1 MAAGGRGGRAS
12 RPGRPPSS
20 VPAMASEAPAT
31 ASRGLVSFGTMDVRM
46 KDSFLVNAEIV
57 RPRDA
62 AGSIRG
68 MPPSLV
74 RGAQAAH
81 DLIK

>member
-1 MAAGGRGGRAS
+1 
-12 RPGRPPSS
+12 
-20 VPAMASEAPAT
+20 MASEAPAT
-31 ASRGLVSFGTMDVRM
+31 ASRGLVSLETIDVRM
-46 KDSFLVNAEIV
+46 KDSLIVNAEIV
-57 RPRDA
+57 RLRDA
-62 AGSIRG
+62 AGPIRG

>member
-1 MAAGGRGGRAS
+1 
-12 RPGRPPSS
+12 
-20 VPAMASEAPAT
+20 
-31 ASRGLVSFGTMDVRM
+31 MDIRM